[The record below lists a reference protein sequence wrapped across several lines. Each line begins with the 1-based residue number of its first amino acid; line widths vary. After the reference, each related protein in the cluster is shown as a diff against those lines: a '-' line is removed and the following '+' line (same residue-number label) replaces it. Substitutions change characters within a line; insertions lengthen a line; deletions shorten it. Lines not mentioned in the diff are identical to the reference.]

1 MSRSITKAERRT
13 LADIFERITR
23 NPDGSKNPSMRK
35 QAVDNLR
42 LLLRARDDAGN
53 PTGLAMSASLEVLKV
68 TDPQSQTINHNHT
81 GRISF
86 NQISGE
92 RRILDEEE
100 ARALT
105 ELARKRALLE
115 GKHNGRA
122 GNGTSGAGV
131 GTGVDSGRDGGNRAG
146 GGAVDPAGEPAAGG
160 GAGGED

>member
-1 MSRSITKAERRT
+1 MSRSITKTERRT

-23 NPDGSKNPSMRK
+23 NPDGTKNPSMRK

-53 PTGLAMSASLEVLKV
+53 PTGLALAASLEVLKV
-68 TDPQSQTINHNHT
+68 TDPQSQTINHNHA

-86 NQISGE
+86 DQISGE

-115 GKHNGRA
+115 GKQQNGHQ
-122 GNGTSGAGV
+122 
-131 GTGVDSGRDGGNRAG
+131 GRND
-146 GGAVDPAGEPAAGG
+146 
-160 GAGGED
+160 GAGG